1 MKSNVTLLRRASSPT
16 FGFGGTAGSRAPL
29 SWIASRPI
37 VGTIGCRS
45 ASGAADC
52 GNCGFMVKV
61 SVSLAQVSNSALLPV
76 APALVLTWM
85 KNCQATL
92 SGSFIAEFA
101 SGGAA
106 CDHAG
111 FPASSIAPHSRP
123 DAYKLRFITLLLGL
137 SRATVFHPAAIRGT
151 PIGGRAGAPDIAA
164 AVSSMFVFSSPG
176 LAQRMSLR
184 GGGRKSWRQLTG
196 TARSPATGEA
206 YQRLNFK
213 ANTGARR
220 NPWRPAGSCESL
232 NARLHAVPH
241 GAEFR
246 KRLRP
251 GVGARHADETDE
263 GAAAEA
269 HPLHQLHRGVGLG

>member
-45 ASGAADC
+45 ASGAGDC

-61 SVSLAQVSNSALLPV
+61 SVALAQVSNSALLPV

-123 DAYKLRFITLLLGL
+123 DAYKLRFITLLPGL

-164 AVSSMFVFSSPG
+164 AREIRSGVGFDFWVFFAGHRARPRAANVAAG
-176 LAQRMSLR
+176 
-184 GGGRKSWRQLTG
+184 WRQEIL
-196 TARSPATGEA
+196 
-206 YQRLNFK
+206 
-213 ANTGARR
+213 
-220 NPWRPAGSCESL
+220 
-232 NARLHAVPH
+232 
-241 GAEFR
+241 
-246 KRLRP
+246 
-251 GVGARHADETDE
+251 
-263 GAAAEA
+263 AAADRHGSISRDRRSLPKVE
-269 HPLHQLHRGVGLG
+269 L